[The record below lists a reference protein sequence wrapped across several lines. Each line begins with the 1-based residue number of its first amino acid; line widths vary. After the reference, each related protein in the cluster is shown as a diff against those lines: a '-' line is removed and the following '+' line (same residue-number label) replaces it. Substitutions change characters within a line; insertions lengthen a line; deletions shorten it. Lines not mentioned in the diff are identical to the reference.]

1 MVGNYR
7 EILNSSYYS
16 LLSQPINVR
25 LFFFVCVQDQDEVEF
40 HENTEKEEVD
50 IQPPWSNKQKKNSAN
65 IQPT

>member
-40 HENTEKEEVD
+40 HENTEKEEV
-50 IQPPWSNKQKKNSAN
+50 N
-65 IQPT
+65 IQPIFSQLNLKLGQ

>member
-1 MVGNYR
+1 MCA
-7 EILNSSYYS
+7 
-16 LLSQPINVR
+16 
-25 LFFFVCVQDQDEVEF
+25 FFFFCVKDQDEVEF

>member
-16 LLSQPINVR
+16 LLSQPIKMCA
-25 LFFFVCVQDQDEVEF
+25 FFFVCVQDQDEVEF

-50 IQPPWSNKQKKNSAN
+50 IQPP
-65 IQPT
+65 